1 MNTIPNDIDFQT
13 WYDMMEPAVMIRPVR
28 DIVRDAIELLQS
40 NPPPPVVMPWQKL
53 REMFSFRPGEV
64 TVYAGQNGS
73 GKSMITGMIA
83 LQLIAQK
90 RSVLIASFEMKP
102 TTTLQRMVRQFSGS
116 QFPNVD
122 DYQRFASWAENKL
135 WFYDRQGEASREQV
149 IGVGNYAAR
158 ELKMQDF
165 FIDSLMKC
173 VKGEDDYNAQK
184 DFVSDCTNLARDT
197 DLHVHLVHHIRK
209 GQTDEA
215 MPQKVDMKGSGSIA
229 DQVDN
234 VFMVWRN
241 KKKERLLEAGQ
252 TVDPAEPDA
261 MLLCEK
267 QRNGEFEPRL
277 RLWYDRTSQQFLEKP
292 GANPYRF
299 DSDF

>member
-1 MNTIPNDIDFQT
+1 MNTIPDNIDFQV
-13 WYDMMEPAVMIRPVR
+13 WYDMMEPAVMIRPAR
-28 DIVRDAIELLQS
+28 DIVREAIALLQAT
-40 NPPPPVVMPWQKL
+40 PPTPVVMPWLKL
-53 REMFSFRPGEV
+53 RDLFSFRPCEV

-73 GKSMITGMIA
+73 GKSMITTMIA

-90 RSVLIASFEMKP
+90 RNVLIASFEMKP
-102 TTTLQRMVRQFSGS
+102 TTTLQRMVRQFAGTQYPS
-116 QFPNVD
+116 VE
-122 DYQRFASWAENKL
+122 DYQRFASWAGNYL
-135 WFYDRQGEASREQV
+135 WFYDRQGDVSPTQV
-149 IGVGNYAAR
+149 IGVCNYAAK
-158 ELKMQDF
+158 ELKMQDV

-173 VKGEDDYNAQK
+173 VKGEDDYNSQK

-197 DLHVHLVHHIRK
+197 NLHVHLVHHIRK
-209 GQTDEA
+209 GATDEA

-241 KKKERLLEAGQ
+241 KKKERLIEAGQ
-252 TVDPAEPDA
+252 LVEPDEPDA

-267 QRNGEFEPRL
+267 QRNGENEPRL
-277 RLWYDRTSQQFLEKP
+277 RLWYDRKSQQFTEKS

>member
-1 MNTIPNDIDFQT
+1 MNTIPDNIDFQV
-13 WYDMMEPAVMIRPVR
+13 WYDMMEPAVMIRPAR
-28 DIVRDAIELLQS
+28 DIIRQAIELLQS
-40 NPPPPVVMPWQKL
+40 TPLAPVVTPWQKL
-53 REMFSFRPGEV
+53 RDLFSFRPNEV

-73 GKSMITGMIA
+73 GKSMITTMIA

-90 RSVLIASFEMKP
+90 RNVLIASFEMKP
-102 TTTLQRMVRQFSGS
+102 TTTLQRMVRQFAGTQYPS
-116 QFPNVD
+116 VE
-122 DYQRFASWAENKL
+122 DYQRFASWAGNYL
-135 WFYDRQGEASREQV
+135 WFYDRQGDVSPVQV
-149 IGVGNYAAR
+149 IGVCNYAAK
-158 ELKMQDF
+158 ELKMQDV

-173 VKGEDDYNAQK
+173 VKGEDDYNSQK

-197 DLHVHLVHHIRK
+197 NLHVHLVHHVRK

-215 MPQKVDMKGSGSIA
+215 MPQKVDLKGSGSIA

-241 KKKERLLEAGQ
+241 KKKERLQEAGQ
-252 TVDPAEPDA
+252 PTDIDEPDA

-277 RLWYDRTSQQFLEKP
+277 RLWYDRRSQQFLEKA

-299 DSDF
+299 DADF

>member
-73 GKSMITGMIA
+73 GKSMITTMIA

-90 RSVLIASFEMKP
+90 RNVLIASFEMKP

-116 QFPNVD
+116 QCLSVD
-122 DYQRFASWAENKL
+122 DYQRFANWAENKL

-149 IGVGNYAAR
+149 VGVGNYAAR

-173 VKGEDDYNAQK
+173 VRGEDDYNAQK

-197 DLHVHLVHHIRK
+197 NLHVHLVHHIRK

-215 MPQKVDMKGSGSIA
+215 MPQKVDLKGSGSIA

-241 KKKERLLEAGQ
+241 KKKERLQEAGQ
-252 TVDPAEPDA
+252 PTDMDEPDA

-267 QRNGEFEPRL
+267 QRNGEHEPRL
-277 RLWYDRTSQQFLEKP
+277 RLWYDRKSQQFLEKA

>member
-1 MNTIPNDIDFQT
+1 MNTLPENIDFQT
-13 WYDMMEPAVMIRPVR
+13 WYDMMEPAVMIRPAK
-28 DIVRDAIELLQS
+28 DIVRQAIEMLETEQ
-40 NPPPPVVMPWQKL
+40 PPPVVMPWGKL
-53 REMFSFRPGEV
+53 KDMFSFRPSEV

-83 LQLIAQK
+83 LQLMAQK
-90 RSVLIASFEMKP
+90 RNVLIASFEMKP
-102 TTTLQRMVRQFSGS
+102 TTTLQRMVRQFTGT
-116 QFPNVD
+116 QFPTAD
-122 DYQRFASWAENKL
+122 DYRNFAAWGGNYL
-135 WFYDRQGEASREQV
+135 WFYDRQGEVSREQI

-158 ELKMQDF
+158 ELKMNDF

-197 DLHVHLVHHIRK
+197 DLHIHLVHHIRK
-209 GQTDEA
+209 GATDEA

-234 VFMVWRN
+234 VWMMWRN
-241 KKKERLLEAGQ
+241 KKKERLIEAGQ
-252 TVDPAEPDA
+252 AVDPAEPDA

-267 QRNGEFEPRL
+267 QRNGEHEPRL

-299 DSDF
+299 DPDF